1 MTTTEIVQRL
11 LKDGHITA
19 EEAVTILK
27 DTIQQ
32 GGPIYIPP
40 APIQPSSPPYKPGYG
55 DFWYTTSTSVAGS
68 KEEGNE

>member
-40 APIQPSSPPYKPGYG
+40 APIQPYSPPYNPG
-55 DFWYTTSTSVAGS
+55 DNFWYTTGTSIAGS

>member
-40 APIQPSSPPYKPGYG
+40 APIQPYSPPYTPG
-55 DFWYTTSTSVAGS
+55 DFWYSTSTSVAGS
-68 KEEGNE
+68 KEESNE

>member
-11 LKDGHITA
+11 LNDGHITA
-19 EEAVTILK
+19 EEAVIILK

-32 GGPIYIPP
+32 GSPIYIPS
-40 APIQPSSPPYKPGYG
+40 APIQPYSPPYNPG
-55 DFWYTTSTSVAGS
+55 DFWYSTTSVAGS